1 VRCENETALVRRYPS
16 PRRLLLNLLCLST
29 LSLGLSAQAEPLLI
43 SDVCYVSLRAAQT
56 NDSKVVQSG
65 LKTGT
70 PVTLLEAPADS
81 EWSRIKTDTG
91 QEGWLR
97 RQYLLSGPTAQMQL
111 DKLKNDSAN
120 RPPPIDPSAEVPAAC
135 QAYAAELA
143 NLKALSSDAVNLN
156 KRYQD
161 LLTEHEMAKTSL
173 DSLRAENERL
183 KGSTQHTQ
191 WIYGGILVAA
201 GMLLALLIQTFRP
214 RRRSEWV

>member
-1 VRCENETALVRRYPS
+1 MT
-16 PRRLLLNLLCLST
+16 LLKTILAPWAGVVAILW
-29 LSLGLSAQAEPLLI
+29 LGAHSVQAETLYI
-43 SDVCYVSLRAAQT
+43 SDVCYTSLRAAQS
-56 NDSKVVQSG
+56 NDSKVVHSG

-81 EWSRIKTDTG
+81 DWSRIKTEGG

-97 RQYLLSGPTAQMQL
+97 RQYLLNGPTAQMQL
-111 DKLKNDSAN
+111 DKLKNETAN
-120 RPPPIDPSAEVPAAC
+120 RPAPVDPAAEVPAAC
-135 QAYAAELA
+135 QSYAAELA
-143 NLKALSSDAVNLN
+143 GLKALSSDAVNLN

-161 LLTEHEMAKTSL
+161 LLAEHEMAKTSL

-201 GMLLALLIQTFRP
+201 GILLTLLIQALKP
-214 RRRSEWV
+214 SRRSEWV

>member
-1 VRCENETALVRRYPS
+1 M
-16 PRRLLLNLLCLST
+16 RLLKSFSLPLVVSLLW
-29 LSLGLSAQAEPLLI
+29 LGIGSAQAETVFI
-43 SDVCYVSLRAAQT
+43 SDVCYASLRASQS

-65 LKTGT
+65 LKSGS

-81 EWSRIKTDTG
+81 DWSRIKTESG
-91 QEGWLR
+91 QEGWVR
-97 RQYLLSGPTAQMQL
+97 RLFLLNGPTAQMQL
-111 DKLKNDSAN
+111 DKLKSEATA
-120 RPPPIDPSAEVPAAC
+120 RPAPVDPAAEIPAAC
-135 QAYAAELA
+135 TSYAAELA

-191 WIYGGILVAA
+191 WIYGGILVA
-201 GMLLALLIQTFRP
+201 GGILLTLLIQAVRP